1 MKRILIVDDD
11 AFILESTKKTL
22 EPFFEVDTS
31 TSCSGALE
39 LAQNKTYYGLITD
52 VDFGGGMN
60 GLELIS
66 RIRTIQKELFI
77 MVVSGIHYSDAVRQQ
92 TVELG
97 ASFTE
102 RPLTL
107 EFVRRIMEVN

>member
-1 MKRILIVDDD
+1 MKKILIVDDD
-11 AFILESTKKTL
+11 AFILKSTRKTL
-22 EPFFEVDTS
+22 EPYFEVDIS

-39 LAQNKTYYGLITD
+39 LAQKNSYYGLITD

-66 RIRTIQKELFI
+66 RIRTIQKELI
-77 MVVSGIHYSDAVRQQ
+77 IIVVSGIHYSDAVRQQ

-107 EFVRRIMEVN
+107 EFVKRIMKVN